1 MSLTSAIKANI
12 QGDVWPGLPKRFQT
26 FLFFRVKNRVDFK
39 NRLKTFIPKI
49 TTGQDACEMSEI
61 IKKARKEAQDAKR
74 SAKLQGLPG
83 INISFTSTGLEAGMY
98 EDLVGEGWDNPQ
110 ELRKEYKPNKEKER
124 VIDGMIMVTASLKRD
139 LDAKVSEVKQHF
151 LAEEGTPPNADTYA
165 LSKDPS
171 LEFNLTRSGNVLP
184 GEIKGREHFGFLD
197 GISQPI
203 LEGWEDKQLKEKEP
217 KPVKPG

>member
-1 MSLTSAIKANI
+1 
-12 QGDVWPGLPKRFQT
+12 
-26 FLFFRVKNRVDFK
+26 
-39 NRLKTFIPKI
+39 
-49 TTGQDACEMSEI
+49 
-61 IKKARKEAQDAKR
+61 
-74 SAKLQGLPG
+74 
-83 INISFTSTGLEAGMY
+83 MY

-165 LSKDPS
+165 LSKGPS

-184 GEIKGREHFGFLD
+184 GEIKGRE
-197 GISQPI
+197 Q
-203 LEGWEDKQLKEKEP
+203 
-217 KPVKPG
+217 